1 MRRFNLSDGWLLI
14 CESIDGGGAAVDAT
28 NKIWY
33 IKNWNQIF
41 FSENQIFAEFSGKK
55 TSRFLSE
62 IVSLQIVVVLY
73 HIRREG

>member
-1 MRRFNLSDGWLLI
+1 MRRFNLSDGWLLT
-14 CESIDGGGAAVDAT
+14 CESIDGGGAAVAT

-41 FSENQIFAEFSGKK
+41 FSENQIFAEFSEKK

>member
-28 NKIWY
+28 KKNNILKIGIIY
-33 IKNWNQIF
+33 
-41 FSENQIFAEFSGKK
+41 SENQIFAEFSGKK

>member
-28 NKIWY
+28 

-41 FSENQIFAEFSGKK
+41 FSENQIFAEFCGKK